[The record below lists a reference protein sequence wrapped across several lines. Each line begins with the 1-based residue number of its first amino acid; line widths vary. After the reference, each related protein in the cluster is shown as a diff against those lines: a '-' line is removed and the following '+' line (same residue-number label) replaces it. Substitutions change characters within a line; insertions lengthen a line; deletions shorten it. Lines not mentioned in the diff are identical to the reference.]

1 MPSPTERQPRTI
13 PDGGVTLQ
21 SPSPQPSLAGREGGT
36 ESATGAVE
44 TLLGREGSERK
55 LGGQLVISGVSVA
68 YGGVPIVTGVDFSL
82 DRGDIGCL
90 LGPSGCGKTT
100 LLRAVAGFEPVAS
113 GEIHLQGRLV
123 AGAGLN
129 LPPEARRAGMVFQDF
144 ALFPHLSVAR
154 NIAFGLRHLGRG
166 ERQARVAELLDLVG
180 MAGAGAKYPHQLSG
194 GQQQRIALAR
204 AMAPRPDIL
213 LLDEPFSS
221 MDAELREQLARE
233 VREVLKREGSTAILV
248 THDQHEAFAMADR
261 IAVMAGGRIHQVGS
275 GFDLYHEPADR
286 FVADFIGQGVMIP
299 GRVVDEWR
307 IDTDLGLLAGIRTHG
322 LAPGTRAEI
331 LLRPDDILHD
341 DESSLQVEVVNRAF
355 RGAEYLYSLRLTSGQ
370 VILCLVQSHHNH
382 GIGERI
388 GIRVAVDHLVAFA
401 TPEAARSGPASG

>member
-1 MPSPTERQPRTI
+1 MPSPTERQPSTV

-21 SPSPQPSLAGREGGT
+21 SPSPQPSPARGEGGG
-36 ESATGAVE
+36 ESATGAAKA
-44 TLLGREGSERK
+44 LQGREGSERNR
-55 LGGQLVISGVSVA
+55 GGQLVIRNVGVA
-68 YGGVPIVTGVDFSL
+68 YGGVPIVTGVDFVL
-82 DRGDIGCL
+82 ARGDIGCL

-113 GEIHLQGRLV
+113 GKIHLQGRLV
-123 AGAGLN
+123 AGSGLN

-154 NIAFGLRHLGRG
+154 NVAFGLRHLGKR
-166 ERQARVAELLDLVG
+166 ERQARVTELLELVG
-180 MAGAGAKYPHQLSG
+180 MAGAGDKYPHQLSG

-261 IAVMAGGRIHQVGS
+261 IAVMAGGRIHQIGS

-286 FVADFIGQGVMIP
+286 FVADFIGQGVMLP
-299 GRVVDEWR
+299 GRAEDEWR
-307 IDTDLGLLAGIRTHG
+307 MDTELGLLAGTRSHG

-341 DESSLQVEVVNRAF
+341 DNSPLQAEVVSRAF
-355 RGAEYLYSLRLTSGQ
+355 RGAEYLYSLRLASGQ

-401 TPEAARSGPASG
+401 DENLS